1 MNLTTEQNELLTR
14 ALKWQRVGSS
24 VTCDPVP
31 HTCDFDYLILLAAA
45 KVTMFCDDMQSLG
58 FDIEL
63 GAGYA
68 ANCLKD
74 QLNADAFNS
83 YRADDV
89 NFIITCSHDF
99 YHKFVVATD
108 LAKRFNLLKKSDRIA
123 LFQGVLYHN
132 RPIPDLPPL
141 PMFKPAPVDSN

>member
-1 MNLTTEQNELLTR
+1 MDLTREQNTLLAQ

-24 VTCDPVP
+24 VTCQPAPVG
-31 HTCDFDYLILLAAA
+31 CDFDVLILMSPESADQFCE
-45 KVTMFCDDMQSLG
+45 TMQNIG

-68 ANCLKD
+68 ANCLKA
-74 QLNADAFNS
+74 QLNEDTFNS
-83 YRADDV
+83 YRCDDI
-89 NFIITCSHDF
+89 NFIVTCSADF

-108 LAKRFNLLKKSDRIA
+108 LAKLFNLLKKSDRIA

-132 RPIPDLPPL
+132 RPLPELPPL
-141 PMFKPAPVDSN
+141 PFK